1 MKIDSQLDKLSILK
15 MHESTVKTLNKTE
28 RFFLDIFIK
37 EGSAVIV
44 PDEVT

>member
-1 MKIDSQLDKLSILK
+1 MKIDSQLDKLSI
-15 MHESTVKTLNKTE
+15 HESTVKTLNKTE